1 MTKTLAG
8 SIILTCVLTLPANA
22 ESNQPEMRLK
32 SSNTSVSQ
40 GASVAFS
47 GYLVKSLDDGSY
59 LFRDNAGDVEVEIK
73 NTLWRDMEISSNSQV
88 KLIGQKED
96 RWQGIEIEIDSARL
110 I

>member
-22 ESNQPEMRLK
+22 DNNQPEVRFK
-32 SSNTSVSQ
+32 SSDSIVNK
-40 GASVAFS
+40 GASVTFS

-73 NTLWRDMEISSNSQV
+73 NTLWRDMEVSDNNQV
-88 KLIGQKED
+88 TLIGQKED
-96 RWQGIEIEIDSARL
+96 RWKGIEIEIDSARL